1 MKKTVHRSDLGG
13 GLEQVSLEY
22 RSAPCAH
29 GSPESRREQIEL
41 LQQIANTPMLHN
53 CGGSPFATLDM
64 RHDGDCWVL
73 VLEAKQRKMTTSE
86 F

>member
-1 MKKTVHRSDLGG
+1 MKKTLHRSDLGG

-22 RSAPCAH
+22 RSGPCAH
-29 GSPESRREQIEL
+29 GSTESRREQIEL

-64 RHDGDCWVL
+64 RHNGECWVV
-73 VLEAKQRKMTTSE
+73 VLEATQRKMSVST